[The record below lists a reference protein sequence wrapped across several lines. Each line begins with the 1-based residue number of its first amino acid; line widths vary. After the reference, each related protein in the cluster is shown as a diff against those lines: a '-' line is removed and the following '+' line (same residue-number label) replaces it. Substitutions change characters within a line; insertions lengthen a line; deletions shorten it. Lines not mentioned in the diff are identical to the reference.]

1 MPTQMYALIMAG
13 GTGSRLWPRS
23 RLLLPKQFLDI
34 TGDLTM
40 LQLAQRRLEPMIPLK
55 KTLIATNQNYV
66 DIVNRQLPD
75 LPIENILGEP
85 VGRGTAAAIGL
96 AAIHIRAR
104 DPEGV
109 MAVLTADHLIKQ
121 PQIFRQVL
129 EAAAHIAHEEWL
141 VTLGIQPGYPET
153 GYGYIERGEFLGMVG
168 DFEGYEVARFVEKP
182 DLARA
187 RTYLEN
193 GSYAWNSGM
202 FIWEVSRILEE
213 MSRHMPELYA
223 GLSQIEASFE
233 TPEAQEV
240 LERVFPTLP
249 NETIDYGIM
258 EKADKVAMLPV
269 EIGWNDVGSWSAV
282 YDVLPRDQADNVVV
296 GRHLTPDT
304 TGSLIYSPTRLVAT
318 VGLEDIVVVDT
329 EDVLLICPRNRSQDV
344 KKLVNILKSNGD
356 SDYLRGSVRPEPR
369 TRKQIRAIFGLAEP
383 HERLLLSLILH
394 AGLWPSQIIS
404 LKDSDFDLI
413 SGWVHTSQATR
424 PLPDVTRQ
432 EVFAWMK
439 TRDTMSFSLDDLW
452 STSTEVKDA
461 ISRMGDRANSPIAV
475 DVLFESLAR
484 ALFDSS
490 EEGQSIRSVLGEEAN
505 LVRVPLSA
513 LFPFSIADFKGKEDS
528 SLAKRALMAL
538 NEATRLL

>member
-1 MPTQMYALIMAG
+1 MYALIMAG

-40 LQLAQRRLEPMIPLK
+40 LQLAQRRLEPMIPQAN
-55 KTLIATNQNYV
+55 TLIATNQSYV
-66 DIVNRQLPD
+66 DIVERQLPD
-75 LPIENILGEP
+75 LPTANILGEP

-96 AAIHIRAR
+96 AAIHIRRR
-104 DPEGV
+104 DPNGV

-121 PQIFRQVL
+121 PQTFRQVL
-129 EAAAHIAHEEWL
+129 EAGSHIAQEDWL

-153 GYGYIERGEFLGMVG
+153 GYGYIERGEFLGMIG
-168 DFEGYEVARFVEKP
+168 DFEGFEVARFVEKP

-187 RTYLEN
+187 RTYVES

-202 FIWEVSRILEE
+202 FIWKVARILDE

-233 TPEAQEV
+233 TAEAEDV
-240 LERVFPTLP
+240 LQRVFPTLP

-258 EKADKVAMLPV
+258 EKAEQVAMLPV

-304 TGSLIYSPTRLVAT
+304 TGSLIYSPSRLVAT
-318 VGLEDIVVVDT
+318 VGLEDLVVVDT
-329 EDVLLICPRNRSQDV
+329 EDVLLILPRGRSQDV
-344 KKLVNILKSNGD
+344 KKLVNMLKDNGE
-356 SDYLRGSVRPEPR
+356 SDYLRGSVTPQPV
-369 TRKQIRAIFGLAEP
+369 TSKDIQAIFGIAESQ
-383 HERLLLSLILH
+383 ERLLLSLIVH

-404 LKDSDFDLI
+404 LKDGDFDLI
-413 SGWVHTSQATR
+413 GGWVHTNQSTR

-432 EVFAWMK
+432 EVFSWMK
-439 TRDTMSFSLDDLW
+439 TQNSMTFDLGDTW
-452 STSTEVKDA
+452 RTSSDVKDA
-461 ISRMGDRANSPIAV
+461 IMQLGERADSSVTV
-475 DVLFESLAR
+475 DELFESLAR
-484 ALFDSS
+484 ALFDTS

-513 LFPFSIADFKGKEDS
+513 LFPFSITDFKGKEDS
-528 SLAKRALMAL
+528 GLARRALAAL
-538 NEATRLL
+538 NEAARSL